1 MVEREDGTRNAG
13 KMVEMMKTEQKT
25 PCKSLSKNLEIHSGP
40 SVSMSAFG
48 KRAFSLVELLTVIA
62 IIGLLAA
69 ITMGVTGL
77 ASRKMKESRMK
88 AELHLL
94 MSQIEDYKSKLGDYP
109 PDNPQS
115 SVNNQLFYELSG
127 TLFTRQGLFQTLNGQ
142 ESLPNNLVQ
151 KYFNRD
157 GFANS
162 ARERTE
168 VKYTT
173 DFRASQYKVM
183 EPHAQFPMMVL
194 AAPMKGPVPYGPN
207 RDVNPWN
214 YVSTRPTNNPNGGY
228 DLWID
233 VVVGN
238 QIYRYCNWSS
248 EPIPLP

>member
-1 MVEREDGTRNAG
+1 MVET
-13 KMVEMMKTEQKT
+13 MKTNQIT
-25 PCKSLSKNLEIHSGP
+25 PCKSPPTIGEIHSG
-40 SVSMSAFG
+40 SSASMIPVRR
-48 KRAFSLVELLTVIA
+48 RAFSLVELLTVIA

-94 MSQIEDYKSKLGDYP
+94 ISKVEDYKANFGEYP
-109 PDNPQS
+109 PDNPVS
-115 SVNNQLFYELSG
+115 SVHNQLFYELSG
-127 TLFTRQGLFQTLNGQ
+127 SIFTRQGLFQALNGQ
-142 ESLPNNLVQ
+142 EALPNNLVQ

-162 ARERTE
+162 ARERTQ

-173 DFRASQYKVM
+173 DFRPSQYKVM
-183 EPHAQFPMMVL
+183 EPHAQFPMIVL
-194 AAPMKGPVPYGPN
+194 VAPMKGPVSYGPN
-207 RDVNPWN
+207 NDVNPWN

-228 DLWID
+228 DLWAD

-238 QIYRYCNWSS
+238 QVYRYCNWSP